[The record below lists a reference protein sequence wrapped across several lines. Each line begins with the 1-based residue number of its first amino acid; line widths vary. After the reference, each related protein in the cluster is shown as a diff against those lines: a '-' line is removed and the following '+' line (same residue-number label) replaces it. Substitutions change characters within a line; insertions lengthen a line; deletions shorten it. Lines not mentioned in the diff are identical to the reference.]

1 MINGN
6 VSEFV
11 DHIHYGDELVFT
23 FRGRKFFLQ
32 GLSEQG
38 VYTLYLD
45 RWDPPSNEYLWV
57 GKGKAT
63 ITGRCGHRPL
73 QLIIKSPPNRAAI
86 FVGGWVVM

>member
-32 GLSEQG
+32 GLSEKG

-57 GKGKAT
+57 GKGKANNYPVDEFLNAK
-63 ITGRCGHRPL
+63 IWDGKAFWDAE
-73 QLIIKSPPNRAAI
+73 QEMEWIDS
-86 FVGGWVVM
+86 

>member
-32 GLSEQG
+32 GLSEKG

-57 GKGKAT
+57 GKGEANNYPVDEFLNAKIWDGKAFWDAEQEMEW
-63 ITGRCGHRPL
+63 ID
-73 QLIIKSPPNRAAI
+73 S
-86 FVGGWVVM
+86 